1 MRSEADRPAYND
13 RPPVAPPA
21 TEDRV
26 SLHPQ
31 ARQLRQAI
39 RNANCE
45 LCPLHADAMTVCMTG
60 DGAVP
65 AKLAI
70 YGEAPGYNEDMEGVP
85 FIGASG
91 QLLDRELRAV
101 GINRRETF
109 VSNVVK
115 CRPADNETPGLKMIK
130 ACRSYAEAELAAVQ
144 PEVVLLLGN
153 SAMRGMIAKSGVT
166 KLRGSAIEGKDGRT
180 YLPTYHPAAVLRT
193 PGLLEAFRADLQT
206 LKRLLDGDHQPP
218 ETYTTTINSTSQLAV
233 FNQMLYH
240 IGPTTPVVIDV
251 EAGPADA
258 QYDKDGRKGAGLEP
272 WADDY
277 RVWTI
282 GFSWEP
288 GRSWVLP
295 IHHPERA
302 WEGTSAAGDVWT
314 LDTELNFLRVCLKS
328 QKLGGHNA
336 AEYDR
341 KALLALGIDVPMTF
355 DTLLMAHLLDENRSN
370 GLKPLAITLLGAE
383 PWADEINHNRLNPLD
398 KLAEYNGKDVD
409 YTLRLYHLFKAQ
421 LIEQPRLARIYKQVT
436 LPAANALAAIEMV
449 GFPVRLRRLKSR
461 NEEIEHRLAAVE
473 DALLQHVPVEQRASA
488 NFRSVP
494 FLQRWLF
501 GKKADGGL
509 GFPVIKLSAKTHA
522 PSTDEET
529 LLELADHNPHPA
541 IDLLLE
547 HRGLSK
553 WHGTY
558 TKAWIN
564 KVKTLGR
571 PRIHPTYNVT
581 GTVTGRLSSNM
592 QQVPRDNTI
601 RGIIAA
607 PKGWT
612 LIEADFSQIELRI
625 AAMVAGEQTMIA
637 AYQRGDDLHMLMAM
651 AITGKP
657 AEAVT
662 KEERSRAKPVN
673 FGFLYGMGWANFI
686 PYARAQFGL
695 VLTEEESR
703 RYRDTFFRLY
713 PSLGLWHERMR
724 RIAHKNQRVVSPI
737 GRVRRLPDI
746 TSSDRGVVGDAE
758 RQAIN
763 SPVQGLASDLTL
775 LAIPRIM
782 ERLDPAVARVVGQ
795 VHDSI
800 LIEAKEYH
808 AAATAQIAKEVMETL
823 PVTELFGW
831 KPNVPILADTKIHRF
846 WGGD

>member
-1 MRSEADRPAYND
+1 
-13 RPPVAPPA
+13 
-21 TEDRV
+21 
-26 SLHPQ
+26 
-31 ARQLRQAI
+31 
-39 RNANCE
+39 
-45 LCPLHADAMTVCMTG
+45 MTVCMTG

-101 GINRRETF
+101 GIERRETF
-109 VSNVVK
+109 VSNVIK
-115 CRPADNETPGLKMIK
+115 CRPPGNDTPGLKEIK
-130 ACRSYAEAELAAVQ
+130 ACHPYAEAELAAVQ

-180 YLPTYHPAAVLRT
+180 YLPTYHPAAILRT

-218 ETYTTTINSTSQLAV
+218 QTETKLILNELRFDTLCRTLVNLPPGS
-233 FNQMLYH
+233 
-240 IGPTTPVVIDV
+240 PVVIDI

-277 RVWTI
+277 RVWTL
-282 GFSWEP
+282 GFSWTE
-288 GRSWVLP
+288 GKSWVMP
-295 IHHPERA
+295 IDHP
-302 WEGTSAAGDVWT
+302 AGPIARGLLQRQPT
-314 LDTELNFLRVCLKS
+314 IARLK
-328 QKLGGHNA
+328 QVLEVLKLGGHNA

-341 KALLALGIDVPMTF
+341 KALLALGIDVPIAF

-421 LIEQPRLARIYKQVT
+421 LTEQPRLARIYKQVT
-436 LPAANALAAIEMV
+436 LPAANALASIEMV

-461 NEEIEHRLAAVE
+461 NEEIERRLSSVE
-473 DALLQHVPVEQRASA
+473 DALLSHVPVEQRASA

-501 GKKADGGL
+501 SKKADGGL

-541 IDLLLE
+541 IDLLLD

-564 KVKTLGR
+564 RVKILGR
-571 PRIHPTYNVT
+571 PRLHPSYNVT

-607 PKGWT
+607 PKGW
-612 LIEADFSQIELRI
+612 LLVEADFSQIELRI
-625 AAMVAGEQTMIA
+625 AAMVANEQTMLA
-637 AYQRGDDLHMLMAM
+637 AYQRGDDLHMVMAM

-673 FGFLYGMGWANFI
+673 FGFLYGMGWPNFI

-695 VLTEEESR
+695 VLTEAESR
-703 RYRDTFFRLY
+703 SYRDTFFRLY
-713 PSLGLWHERMR
+713 PGLALWHERMR
-724 RIAHKNQRVVSPI
+724 RIAHQKQRVVSPI

-782 ERLDPAVARVVGQ
+782 ERLDPTVAHVVGQ
-795 VHDSI
+795 IHDSI
-800 LIEAKEYH
+800 LIEVKEYH
-808 AAATAQIAKEVMETL
+808 AESTAQIAKEVMETL
-823 PVTELFGW
+823 PVAALFGW
-831 KPNVPILADTKIHRF
+831 KPNVPIVADTKINRW